1 MNDKILQQSTLTS
14 SNDLSKTKVTK
25 KIIEKMVV
33 ALNDHRIADIGEFFA
48 NNFNWFGN
56 YGCGTK
62 IGLKEFQKNWQVPFQ
77 KAFSQKVCIDE
88 ARLFEGEWG
97 AAFGRQEA
105 IHSGT
110 FMGISPTNKKVEIR
124 YMDFW
129 QIKDDKIINNWV
141 MVDFPDVLKQL
152 GVDIFNGEGW
162 EKFDKQNEICTGF
175 SLDQNEIEDFIY
187 RITEEI
193 WENKKVENIRSYYAP
208 DVIVRSPSITT
219 YDCDTVVQATYK
231 TLEQFPDRE
240 LIGEDVISF
249 GSIKNTYLSSHRI
262 LSTGTHLG
270 DGFYG
275 KATGKKVIY
284 RVIADC
290 LVVDNQII
298 EEWIIRD
305 EASILKQLGYK
316 VRDFVEQRI
325 LDGTFKKNDIKFTK
339 NAFVKKNIM
348 NDCHNIY
355 GKKYKDTFASL
366 VLNKFSKEKKVYE
379 RSGQLYWVGGETVST
394 IEKIHEKW
402 ELFLSSFKI
411 LKCEISNTISL
422 NQNNMRPRAA
432 LRWRLI
438 CSHDFNGI
446 YGKPTNKEI
455 EIHGISH
462 SEFGK
467 NGIVREYVLM
477 DEISIWKQILL

>member
-1 MNDKILQQSTLTS
+1 MEEKTIEQSTFTS
-14 SNDLSKTKVTK
+14 SNDLSKTKITK
-25 KIIEKMVV
+25 EIIEKMVV
-33 ALNDHRIADIGEFFA
+33 ALNDHRIDDIGEFFF

-62 IGLKEFQKNWQVPFQ
+62 LGLKEFQENWQVPFQ
-77 KAFSQKVCIDE
+77 KAFSEKVCVDE

-105 IHSGT
+105 VHSGT
-110 FMGISPTNKKVEIR
+110 FMGISPTNKKVNIR

-129 QIKDDKIINNWV
+129 QTKDNKIINNWV
-141 MVDFPDVLKQL
+141 MVDFPDVLRQL
-152 GVDIFNGEGW
+152 GIDIFKGEGW
-162 EKFDKQNEICTGF
+162 EKFDSKKNLINEN
-175 SLDQNEIEDFIY
+175 SLDHNEIEDFIY

-193 WENKKVENIRSYYAP
+193 WENKKVENIRNYYSS

-231 TLEQFPDRE
+231 TLEQFPDRQ

-249 GSIKNTYLSSHRI
+249 GSIKSTYLSSHRI

-290 LVVDNQII
+290 LVVNNNIV

-305 EASILKQLGYK
+305 EASILNQLGFK
-316 VRDFVEQRI
+316 VSDFVEQRI
-325 LDGTFKKNDIKFTK
+325 SDGTFKKNDLEFTK
-339 NAFVKKNIM
+339 NSFVQKNIM
-348 NDCHNIY
+348 TECENIY
-355 GKKYKDTFASL
+355 AKTYKDSIINL
-366 VLNKFSKEKKVYE
+366 IEDKFSFEKKVYE
-379 RSGQLYWVGGETVST
+379 RSAQLYWFGGELINTVEN
-394 IEKIHEKW
+394 IYEKW
-402 ELFLSSFKI
+402 NLFLSCFKI
-411 LKCEISNTISL
+411 LKCEVSNSIAL
-422 NQNNMRPRAA
+422 DQNNMRPRAA

-438 CSHDFNGI
+438 CLHNSNGFF
-446 YGKPTNKEI
+446 GLPTNKEI
-455 EIHGISH
+455 EIYGISH
-462 SEFGK
+462 AEFGK
-467 NGIVREYVLM
+467 EGIVREFILI
-477 DEISIWKQILL
+477 DEVSIWKQLLL

>member
-1 MNDKILQQSTLTS
+1 MEEKTIEQSTFTS
-14 SNDLSKTKVTK
+14 SNDLSKTKITK
-25 KIIEKMVV
+25 EIIEKMVV
-33 ALNDHRIADIGEFFA
+33 ALNDHRIDDIGEFFF

-62 IGLKEFQKNWQVPFQ
+62 LGLKEFQENWQVPFQ
-77 KAFSQKVCIDE
+77 KAFSEKVCVDE

-105 IHSGT
+105 VHSGT
-110 FMGISPTNKKVEIR
+110 FMGISPTNKKVNIR

-129 QIKDDKIINNWV
+129 QTKDNKIINNWV
-141 MVDFPDVLKQL
+141 MVDFPDVLRQL
-152 GVDIFNGEGW
+152 GVDIFKGEGW
-162 EKFDKQNEICTGF
+162 EKFDSKKNLINEN
-175 SLDQNEIEDFIY
+175 SLDHNEIEDFIY

-193 WENKKVENIRSYYAP
+193 WENKKVENIRNYYSS

-231 TLEQFPDRE
+231 TLEQFPDRQ

-249 GSIKNTYLSSHRI
+249 GSIKSTYLSSHRI

-290 LVVDNQII
+290 LVVNNNIV

-305 EASILKQLGYK
+305 EASILNQLGFK
-316 VRDFVEQRI
+316 VSDFVEKRI
-325 LDGTFKKNDIKFTK
+325 SDGTFKKNDLEFTK
-339 NAFVKKNIM
+339 NSFVQKNIM
-348 NDCHNIY
+348 TECENIY
-355 GKKYKDTFASL
+355 AKTYKNSIINLIED
-366 VLNKFSKEKKVYE
+366 KFSFEKKVYE
-379 RSGQLYWVGGETVST
+379 RSAQLYWFGGELINTVEN
-394 IEKIHEKW
+394 IYEKW
-402 ELFLSSFKI
+402 NLFLSCFKI
-411 LKCEISNTISL
+411 LKCEVSNSIAL
-422 NQNNMRPRAA
+422 DQNNMRPRAA

-438 CSHDFNGI
+438 CLHNSNGFF
-446 YGKPTNKEI
+446 GLPTNKEI
-455 EIHGISH
+455 EIYGISH
-462 SEFGK
+462 AEFGK
-467 NGIVREYVLM
+467 EGIVREFILI
-477 DEISIWKQILL
+477 DEISIWKQLLL

>member
-1 MNDKILQQSTLTS
+1 MEEKTIEQSTLTS
-14 SNDLSKTKVTK
+14 SNDLSKTKITK
-25 KIIEKMVV
+25 EIIEKMVV
-33 ALNDHRIADIGEFFA
+33 ALNDHRIDDIGEFFF

-62 IGLKEFQKNWQVPFQ
+62 IGLKEFQENWQVPFQ

-129 QIKDDKIINNWV
+129 QIKDNKIINNWV

-152 GVDIFNGEGW
+152 GVDIFKGEGW
-162 EKFDKQNEICTGF
+162 EKFDKKNGRITDF

-305 EASILKQLGYK
+305 EASILKQLGYE

-339 NAFVKKNIM
+339 NAFIKKNIM

-379 RSGQLYWVGGETVST
+379 RSAQLYWVGGETVST
-394 IEKIHEKW
+394 IEKIHETW
-402 ELFLSSFKI
+402 NLFLSSFKI

>member
-1 MNDKILQQSTLTS
+1 MEEKTIEQSTFTS
-14 SNDLSKTKVTK
+14 SNDLSKTKITK
-25 KIIEKMVV
+25 EIIEKMVV
-33 ALNDHRIADIGEFFA
+33 ALNDHRIDDIGEFFF

-62 IGLKEFQKNWQVPFQ
+62 IGLKEFQENWQVPFQ
-77 KAFSQKVCIDE
+77 KAFSEKVCVDE

-105 IHSGT
+105 VHSGT
-110 FMGISPTNKKVEIR
+110 FMGISPTNRKVNIR

-129 QIKDDKIINNWV
+129 QTKDNKIINNWV
-141 MVDFPDVLKQL
+141 MVDFPDVLRQL
-152 GVDIFNGEGW
+152 GVDIFKGEGW
-162 EKFDKQNEICTGF
+162 EKFDSKKNLINEN
-175 SLDQNEIEDFIY
+175 SLDHNEIEDFIY

-193 WENKKVENIRSYYAP
+193 WENKKVENIRNYYSS

-231 TLEQFPDRE
+231 TLEQFPDRQ

-249 GSIKNTYLSSHRI
+249 GSIKSTYLSSHRI

-290 LVVDNQII
+290 LVVNNNIV

-305 EASILKQLGYK
+305 EASILNQLGFK
-316 VRDFVEQRI
+316 VSDFVEQRI
-325 LDGTFKKNDIKFTK
+325 SDGTFKKNDLEFTK
-339 NAFVKKNIM
+339 NSFVQKNIM
-348 NDCHNIY
+348 TECENIY
-355 GKKYKDTFASL
+355 AKTYKNSIINLIED
-366 VLNKFSKEKKVYE
+366 KFSFEKKVYE
-379 RSGQLYWVGGETVST
+379 RSAQLYWFGGELINTVEN
-394 IEKIHEKW
+394 IYEKW
-402 ELFLSSFKI
+402 NLFLSCFKI
-411 LKCEISNTISL
+411 LKCEVSNSIAL
-422 NQNNMRPRAA
+422 DQNNMRPRAA

-438 CSHDFNGI
+438 CLHNSNGFF
-446 YGKPTNKEI
+446 GLPTNKEV
-455 EIHGISH
+455 EIYGISH
-462 SEFGK
+462 AEFGK
-467 NGIVREYVLM
+467 QGIIREFILI
-477 DEISIWKQILL
+477 DEVSIWKQLLL

>member
-1 MNDKILQQSTLTS
+1 MNNKIIQQSTLTS

-25 KIIEKMVV
+25 EIIEKMVV

-62 IGLKEFQKNWQVPFQ
+62 IGLKEFQENWQVPFQ
-77 KAFSQKVCIDE
+77 KAFSQKVCVDE

-152 GVDIFNGEGW
+152 GVDIFKGEGW
-162 EKFDKQNEICTGF
+162 EKFDKKNGRFTEF

-290 LVVDNQII
+290 LIVDNQII

-305 EASILKQLGYK
+305 EASILKQLGYE

-355 GKKYKDTFASL
+355 GQKYKDTFTSL

-379 RSGQLYWVGGETVST
+379 RSAQLYWVGGETVST
-394 IEKIHEKW
+394 IEKIHETW
-402 ELFLSSFKI
+402 NLFLSSFKI

>member
-1 MNDKILQQSTLTS
+1 MSNKTIQQSTLTS

-25 KIIEKMVV
+25 EIIEKMVV

-62 IGLKEFQKNWQVPFQ
+62 KGLKEFQENWQVPFQ
-77 KAFSQKVCIDE
+77 KAFSQKVCVDE

-152 GVDIFNGEGW
+152 GVDIFKGEGW
-162 EKFDKQNEICTGF
+162 EKFDKKNGRFTEF

-305 EASILKQLGYK
+305 EASILKQLGYE

-339 NAFVKKNIM
+339 NAFIKKNIM

-379 RSGQLYWVGGETVST
+379 RSAQLYWVGGETVST
-394 IEKIHEKW
+394 IEKIHETW
-402 ELFLSSFKI
+402 NLFLSNFKI

>member
-62 IGLKEFQKNWQVPFQ
+62 IGLKEFQENWQVPFQ

-162 EKFDKQNEICTGF
+162 EKFDKQNETFTDF

-208 DVIVRSPSITT
+208 NVIVRSPSITT

-305 EASILKQLGYK
+305 EASILKQLGYE

-379 RSGQLYWVGGETVST
+379 RSAQLYWVGGETVST